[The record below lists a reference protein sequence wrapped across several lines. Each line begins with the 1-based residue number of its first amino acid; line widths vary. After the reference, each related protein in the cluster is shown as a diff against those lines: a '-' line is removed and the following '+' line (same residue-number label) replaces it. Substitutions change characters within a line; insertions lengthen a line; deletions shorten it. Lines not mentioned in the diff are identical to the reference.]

1 MGCTASKA
9 VLSSTNAES
18 SRDIERRGSFSVS
31 SKSNSNETTLP
42 NYWEARTSIKI
53 SKEGK
58 ENINNVAQQLGI

>member
-9 VLSSTNAES
+9 VLSSHHSES
-18 SRDIERRGSFSVS
+18 SREIERRASFSLS
-31 SKSNSNETTLP
+31 SKAISQDATLP

-58 ENINNVAQQLGI
+58 ENINNVARQLGI